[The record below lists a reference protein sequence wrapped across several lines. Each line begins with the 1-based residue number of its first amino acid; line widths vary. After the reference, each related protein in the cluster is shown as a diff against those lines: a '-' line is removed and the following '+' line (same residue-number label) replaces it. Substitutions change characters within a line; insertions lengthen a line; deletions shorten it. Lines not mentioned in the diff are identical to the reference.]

1 MIVGLRKRAEDES
14 KPTRHFSS
22 KQEKSVAKAVGGR
35 QVSNS
40 GATAFQ
46 KGDVVSDKFLLEC
59 KTKTSSSDSISIK
72 KEWLDKN
79 KKEALF
85 MGKEH
90 SALAFNF
97 GPDQENYYI
106 IEEYLFKELLEH
118 LRENK

>member
-1 MIVGLRKRAEDES
+1 MIVGLRKRAEDEN

-40 GATAFQ
+40 GATDFQ

-59 KTKTSSSDSISIK
+59 KTKTKNSDSMSIK
-72 KEWLDKN
+72 KEWLEKN
-79 KKEALF
+79 KREALF

-106 IEEYLFKELLEH
+106 IEEYLFKELLDH
-118 LRENK
+118 LKENK